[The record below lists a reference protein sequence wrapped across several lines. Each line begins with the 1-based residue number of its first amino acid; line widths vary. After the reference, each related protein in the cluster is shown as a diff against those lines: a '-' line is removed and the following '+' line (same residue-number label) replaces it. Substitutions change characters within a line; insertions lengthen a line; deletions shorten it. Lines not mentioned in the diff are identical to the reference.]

1 MNQAF
6 PNRNLSNA
14 EDPIAQKL
22 LDDLNKFG
30 KKNNFNQ
37 IYNLRKKLL
46 DVSKYTGDNL
56 RDINIYCTIDGSTK
70 LTEIWRQ
77 AGIKLDNILT
87 ETELTAFARATKKFN
102 KRRRNKNCYG
112 GERTTRC

>member
-1 MNQAF
+1 MQKIQ
-6 PNRNLSNA
+6 LHK
-14 EDPIAQKL
+14 KL

-30 KKNNFNQ
+30 KKTNFNQ

-56 RDINIYCTIDGSTK
+56 RDINMVDTIDGSTK

-87 ETELTAFARATKKFN
+87 ETELTAFARATKNLTKED
-102 KRRRNKNCYG
+102 KTKIAMATRA
-112 GERTTRC
+112 TRC